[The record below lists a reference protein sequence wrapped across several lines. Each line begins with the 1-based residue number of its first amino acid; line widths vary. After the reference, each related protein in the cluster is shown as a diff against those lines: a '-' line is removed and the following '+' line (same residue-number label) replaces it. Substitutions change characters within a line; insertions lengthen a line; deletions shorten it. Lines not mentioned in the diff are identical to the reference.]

1 MIPGHWL
8 SSIPRMVILVPLIL
22 ILACGGS
29 SQGPDTGAGTDS
41 RPLAEPAEG
50 LAGLKGTIIIDGSST
65 VFPISEAVAEEFGIL
80 TGGAVRVAVGLSG
93 TGGGFKKF
101 CAGEM
106 DITNASRAIK
116 ANEVEL
122 CVQGGVEF
130 IELPVANDGL
140 TVMVN
145 PANEFAECI
154 TIEALHTIWSPEAEG
169 RVTRWNQVRPDWP
182 DQRLQLYGPG
192 VDSGTFD
199 YFTETVN
206 GEAQASRG
214 DFTASEDDNVLVQGI
229 SGDKNS
235 LGYFGYAYFSEN
247 SQRLRALAVDGG
259 QGCVY
264 PTTET
269 INDGSYAPLARP
281 LFVYVAKSSVEK
293 PLVLEFMRFYLSPQ
307 GRELVSEVG
316 YIPFMP
322 EVYDLALARLNQGLA
337 GTLFGGANPGQGTV
351 AEVLSGTP

>member
-1 MIPGHWL
+1 M
-8 SSIPRMVILVPLIL
+8 PRLGVLGLALLVFG
-22 ILACGGS
+22 LACGG
-29 SQGPDTGAGTDS
+29 TGAG
-41 RPLAEPAEG
+41 PAVDPQG
-50 LAGLKGTIIIDGSST
+50 SLLGLKGTIIIDGSST
-65 VFPISEAVAEEFGIL
+65 VFPISEAAAEEFGIL

-101 CAGEM
+101 CAGEI
-106 DITNASRAIK
+106 DITDASRAIK

-122 CVQGGVEF
+122 CAQGGVEF
-130 IELPVANDGL
+130 IELPVAIDGL
-140 TVMVN
+140 TVMVHPTN
-145 PANEFAECI
+145 DFVDCI
-154 TIEALHTIWSPEAEG
+154 TVEALHTMWSPEAEG

-229 SGDKNS
+229 GGDKNS
-235 LGYFGYAYFSEN
+235 LGYFGYAYFAEN
-247 SQRLRALAVDGG
+247 SGRLRALAVDGG

-264 PTTET
+264 PTAET
-269 INDGSYAPLARP
+269 INEGTYSPLARP
-281 LFVYVAKSSVEK
+281 LFVYVSKASMEH
-293 PLVLEFMRFYLSPQ
+293 PAVLEFMRFYLSPQ

-316 YIPFMP
+316 YIPFKAA
-322 EVYDLALARLNQGLA
+322 VYELALARLNQGLA
-337 GTLFGGANPGQGTV
+337 GTLFGGSEPGRGTV
-351 AEVLSGTP
+351 YEILSGG

>member
-1 MIPGHWL
+1 MIPRNLL
-8 SSIPRMVILVPLIL
+8 SSILPMAFLSFVLLVLG
-22 ILACGGS
+22 LACGGS
-29 SQGPDTGAGTDS
+29 GSNASGGPQGSLP
-41 RPLAEPAEG
+41 
-50 LAGLKGTIIIDGSST
+50 GLKGTIIIDGSST
-65 VFPISEAVAEEFGIL
+65 VFPISEAAAEEFGIL

-101 CAGEM
+101 CAGEIG
-106 DITNASRAIK
+106 ITNASRPIK

-122 CVQGGVEF
+122 CAQGGVEF
-130 IELPVANDGL
+130 IELPVAIDGL

-145 PANEFAECI
+145 PANDFVDCVTVE
-154 TIEALHTIWSPEAEG
+154 TLHAMWSPEAEG
-169 RVTRWNQVRPDWP
+169 QVTNWNQVRPDWP

-235 LGYFGYAYFSEN
+235 LGYFGYAYYTEN
-247 SQRLRALAVDGG
+247 SELLRALAVDGG

-264 PTTET
+264 PTTAT
-269 INDGSYAPLARP
+269 INDGSYFPLARP
-281 LFVYVAKSSVEK
+281 LFVYVSKASMEHPVF
-293 PLVLEFMRFYLSPQ
+293 LEFMRFYLSPQ
-307 GRELVSEVG
+307 GQELVSEVG
-316 YIPFMP
+316 FIPFLP
-322 EVYDLALARLNQGLA
+322 EVYELALARLNHGLA
-337 GTLFGGANPGQGTV
+337 GTLFGGAEPGHGTV
-351 AEVLSGTP
+351 SEVLSGTR